1 MSGSSLPLVFDF
13 GTVFKVTETML
24 LAPELPVGVGITA
37 TTGDVD
43 VGFTWTDLA
52 VASSGSGLWSKL
64 FTYKSSADDF
74 VNTLSTDI
82 DYGTDTSEWFTDNLM
97 TTTAVTING
106 KTGGS
111 TIAKEMLLYV
121 AETIFGKA
129 GSMDMFQNE
138 EALLSAVEAKN
149 TAVTDA
155 IDTLLTTS
163 NTDGTNDN
171 REGSSNFAYQALTRI
186 LASGAGDA
194 NSRATAALT
203 AFADRAASDTLMYVP
218 FIAGDTLIF
227 SFVLTPSFN
236 ADGGTASSSNHGI
249 GTNPVAARTYK
260 VTLTLA

>member
-24 LAPELPVGVGITA
+24 LAPELPVGVDITA

-43 VGFTWTDLA
+43 VGFTWTDA
-52 VASSGSGLWSKL
+52 AASSGSGLWSEL

-74 VNTLSTDI
+74 VDTLSSDI
-82 DYGTDTSEWFTDNLM
+82 DYGTNTSEWFTDNLM
-97 TTTAVTING
+97 TTTADTING

-121 AETIFGKA
+121 AETIFGKS

-138 EALLSAVEAKN
+138 EDLLSAVEAKN
-149 TAVTDA
+149 TALTDA
-155 IDTLLTTS
+155 IDSLLNDS
-163 NTDGTNDN
+163 NTNGTNAN

-194 NSRATAALT
+194 DSRATDALT
-203 AFADRAASDTLMYVP
+203 AFASRAASDTLMYVP
-218 FIAGDTLIF
+218 FIAGDKLIF

-249 GTNPVAARTYK
+249 GINPVAARTYK